1 MTTQNQPQ
9 TIAPIGDKQTAVRYL
24 TAIKAN
30 AQKIAKHTAKRDDE
44 LAKVNA
50 KYAERIDPLQELND
64 SLKKAVET
72 WCNANKD
79 SLLTTDS
86 KTVQLG
92 VAEISW
98 RLGKPSV
105 VADVT
110 PELFAKLERF
120 GLDRFVR
127 VKKELDKTAILK
139 EPTAIDGIEGI
150 DIKPATDELT
160 IRL

>member
-1 MTTQNQPQ
+1 MTTQTPTQ
-9 TIAPIGDKQTAVRYL
+9 TVVPVSDKQTAVRYL
-24 TAIKAN
+24 TAIKTN

-92 VAEISW
+92 IAEISW

-139 EPTAIDGIEGI
+139 EPTAIDDIEGVAI
-150 DIKPATDELT
+150 VPAKDELI